1 MCENGH
7 LGLHIVLTKCIFYTK
22 EVSFTIVFYYN
33 LYKTGSFAQNL
44 KKKQKK
50 YKIMPSWPFLRLSYS
65 GCVPSPNVSSVPEN
79 VSLDRVSKAQ

>member
-33 LYKTGSFAQNL
+33 LYKTGSFAQNF
-44 KKKQKK
+44 KKKTE
-50 YKIMPSWPFLRLSYS
+50 KIQDNAILA
-65 GCVPSPNVSSVPEN
+65 VSSPLLLRMRPIPKCVFGT
-79 VSLDRVSKAQ
+79 